1 MSRIIKAEVQR
12 QQGITASP
20 STRRYKASL
29 AKASP
34 AATRAELTAQRK
46 CFLAISLASKNSEG
60 GRLEACLAWI
70 SETFE
75 ECMVLV
81 CDSLYRHTLQ
91 VVQQTPP
98 SEAPALAQEHAR
110 QFVLA
115 HEEMIDAFSGRC
127 RFCLRMSSEV
137 AASSGFIPYHT
148 ELRQLHQENRRFQES
163 VSA

>member
-1 MSRIIKAEVQR
+1 MHMSGIINPEVQR
-12 QQGITASP
+12 HQGITASP

-75 ECMVLV
+75 ECMILV
-81 CDSLYRHTLQ
+81 CDS
-91 VVQQTPP
+91 
-98 SEAPALAQEHAR
+98 
-110 QFVLA
+110 
-115 HEEMIDAFSGRC
+115 
-127 RFCLRMSSEV
+127 
-137 AASSGFIPYHT
+137 
-148 ELRQLHQENRRFQES
+148 N
-163 VSA
+163 